1 MKDMNQE
8 QIEWTLIRKQ
18 IDGCLTDEER
28 ECLERW
34 MAGDER
40 RRGFV
45 EHACLYYKRDLPMV
59 DETRISE
66 AWQHFAR
73 SRREKQQKRIFS
85 LCSWS
90 AAAVVILVVGI
101 WVWLSGE
108 REMPI
113 ERSPKMIAWGS
124 NSVRLI
130 ISDGT
135 EINLTSKEPGQTIID
150 KGVNIQ
156 LNKESLFYEEN
167 QLTRDTLYHMVE
179 VPRGGEYHL
188 TLSDGAGVWLNAER
202 RLTYPVTFGTSE
214 RRVRLE
220 GEAYFEVEPGK
231 GRFVVET
238 GDMNVRVLGTAF
250 NVNAYTNEAAT
261 RTTLV
266 HGKVEVLT
274 AKDDLQKILAPGEQA
289 IFDRGSGLLEVKQVN
304 TDLYTRWI
312 KGQFVFRDTPLR
324 DIMRTL
330 ARWYEMEYEFTDPEL
345 ESLCFYGV
353 ISRFE
358 RVEGLLEQFE
368 KTGKVHFEYR
378 ENKVI
383 VKK

>member
-1 MKDMNQE
+1 MNQE
-8 QIEWTLIRKQ
+8 QIDWTLIRKR
-18 IDGCLTDEER
+18 IDGSLTDEER
-28 ECLERW
+28 GCLERW
-34 MAGDER
+34 IAGDEQR
-40 RRGFV
+40 RRFV
-45 EHACLYYKRDLPMV
+45 EHACRYYERELPV
-59 DETRISE
+59 IDEARVSK
-66 AWQHFAR
+66 AWQRFAR
-73 SRREKQQKRIFS
+73 DRKEKWIRS
-85 LCSWS
+85 WYTWS
-90 AAAVVILVVGI
+90 AAAVVLLVASIGL
-101 WVWLSGE
+101 WLSTSRE
-108 REMPI
+108 ISKEMPLQT
-113 ERSPKMIAWGS
+113 IAFGN
-124 NSVRLI
+124 NSVRLV

-135 EINLTSKEPGQTIID
+135 TIDLAAKEPGQIIID
-150 KGVNIQ
+150 KGINVR
-156 LNKESLFYEEN
+156 LKKEALSYEDN
-167 QLTRDTLYHMVE
+167 LAAGDTLYHTVE

-188 TLSDGAGVWLNAER
+188 TLSDGSRVWLNAES
-202 RLTYPVTFGTSE
+202 RLTYPIAFGMSE

-250 NVNAYTNEAAT
+250 NVNAYGDEAVT
-261 RTTLV
+261 RATLV

-274 AKDDLQKILAPGEQA
+274 AKDDLRQVLAPGEQA
-289 IFDRGSGLLEVKQVN
+289 ILDRASGLLDVKQVN

-345 ESLCFYGV
+345 EALCFYGV

-358 RVEGLLEQFE
+358 RVENLLEQFE
-368 KTGKVHFEYR
+368 KTGKVHFEYQG
-378 ENKVI
+378 NKIV

>member
-1 MKDMNQE
+1 MNQK
-8 QIEWTLIRKQ
+8 QIDWTLIRKQ
-18 IDGCLTDEER
+18 IDDCLTDEER
-28 ECLERW
+28 ERLKRW
-34 MAGDER
+34 VGDDEGR
-40 RRGFV
+40 RHFV
-45 EHACLYYKRDLPMV
+45 EHACQYYKRDLPV
-59 DETRISE
+59 IDETRISE
-66 AWQHFAR
+66 AWLHFIQNQ
-73 SRREKQQKRIFS
+73 REKRRRRIFS
-85 LCSWS
+85 LCTWS
-90 AAAVVILVVGI
+90 AAAVVILVVGT
-101 WVWLSGE
+101 WVWLSNSPE
-108 REMPI
+108 IPI
-113 ERSPKMIAWGS
+113 KRPSPMIAWGS

-135 EINLTSKEPGQTIID
+135 EINLASKEPGQTIVD
-150 KGVNIQ
+150 KWVNVQ
-156 LNKESLFYEEN
+156 LNKESLSYEEN
-167 QLTRDTLYHMVE
+167 QLTKDTLYHTVE

-188 TLSDGAGVWLNAER
+188 TLSDGSQVWLNAES
-202 RLTYPVTFGTSE
+202 RLTYPAAFGASE

-220 GEAYFEVEPGK
+220 GEAYFEVESGK

-250 NVNAYTNEAAT
+250 NVNAYKNEAAT

-266 HGKVEVLT
+266 HGKVEVMT
-274 AKDDLQKILAPGEQA
+274 GGDELQQVLVPGEQA
-289 IFDRGSGLLEVKQVN
+289 IFDRESGQLEVKQVN
-304 TDLYTRWI
+304 TDFYTRWI

-330 ARWYEMEYEFTDPEL
+330 ARWYEMEYEFTDAEL

-378 ENKVI
+378 GNKVI

>member
-1 MKDMNQE
+1 
-8 QIEWTLIRKQ
+8 
-18 IDGCLTDEER
+18 
-28 ECLERW
+28 
-34 MAGDER
+34 
-40 RRGFV
+40 
-45 EHACLYYKRDLPMV
+45 MV
-59 DETRISE
+59 DETRISV

-85 LCSWS
+85 LCTWS
-90 AAAVVILVVGI
+90 AAAVVILVVST
-101 WVWLSGE
+101 WVWLSGTREIPVE
-108 REMPI
+108 RP
-113 ERSPKMIAWGS
+113 SQMIALGS

-135 EINLTSKEPGQTIID
+135 EINLASKEPGQTIID

-156 LNKESLFYEEN
+156 LNKESLSYEEN
-167 QLTRDTLYHMVE
+167 QLTKDTLYHMVE

-188 TLSDGAGVWLNAER
+188 TLSDGSRVWLNAES
-202 RLTYPVTFGTSE
+202 RLTYPATFGTSE

-231 GRFVVET
+231 GRFVVEA
-238 GDMNVRVLGTAF
+238 GDMSVRVLGTAF
-250 NVNAYTNEAAT
+250 NVNAYKNETAT

-274 AKDDLQKILAPGEQA
+274 AKDDLQRILAPGEQA
-289 IFDRGSGLLEVKQVN
+289 IFDRGSRQLEVKQVN

-378 ENKVI
+378 GNKVI